1 VRTIVH
7 VSDLHFGRVDPA
19 LLGPLRRTIER
30 IGPDLVVVSGDLTQ
44 RARAGQFREARRFLA
59 SLPGPRLVVP
69 GNHDVPLWNVVARF
83 FFPYAGYRRAVS
95 DDLEP
100 TYVDDEIAVFG
111 VNTAHGFTTKHGKV
125 GAAQLGRLRAR
136 LAEVRGAQVKILV
149 MHHFTAELAAL
160 GVDVLV
166 AGHAHAT
173 RVQAGAPLMVE
184 AGTATSRR
192 TRGEPNAF
200 NVLTVSGRRI
210 QVEHYELRGRD
221 FARRAGAS
229 TGTA

>member
-1 VRTIVH
+1 MRTIVH

-19 LLGPLRRTIER
+19 LLGPLKRTIER

-44 RARAGQFREARRFLA
+44 RARAGQFREARSFLD
-59 SLPGPRLVVP
+59 SLPGRRLVVP
-69 GNHDVPLWNVVARF
+69 GNHDVPLWNLAARV

-95 DDLEP
+95 KDLEP
-100 TYVDDEIAVFG
+100 SYIDEEIAVFG

-125 GAAQLGRLRAR
+125 GSAQLERLRGR

-160 GVDVLV
+160 GADVLV
-166 AGHAHAT
+166 AGHVHAT
-173 RVQAGAPLMVE
+173 RVQSGATLVVE

-200 NVLTVSGRRI
+200 NVLTVTGRRVA
-210 QVEHYELRGRD
+210 VEHYKLRGGD
-221 FARRAGAS
+221 FARAA
-229 TGTA
+229 